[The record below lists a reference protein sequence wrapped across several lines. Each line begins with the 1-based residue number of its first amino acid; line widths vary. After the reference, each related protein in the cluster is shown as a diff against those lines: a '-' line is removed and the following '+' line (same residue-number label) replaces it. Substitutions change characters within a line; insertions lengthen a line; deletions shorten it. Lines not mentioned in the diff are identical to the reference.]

1 MLFKISILAFV
12 ILGAFQSSES
22 RRFKPLD
29 KSPKRKMM
37 HKMNGVKFFLKRFC
51 SKEEY
56 KLSSICQTFF
66 KCKCGNDKDGLFQC
80 FAQECLPGQ
89 DGADSFFC
97 DSVKCKTAVESNE
110 AEEDDCTLSACE
122 KYNQTLDVGEAAIC
136 NKIKFWKAMK
146 ECKSKGKRRRSFR
159 DECADQVCT
168 DPSFKEE
175 CSLRV
180 FLKRIKECRKNH
192 PGREKTKEKNA
203 KKKFANLVMHM
214 TKLVIGWLSERRSK
228 IATRMKIAYRIFAKT
243 KAATTITADFFTKR
257 MEETWNA
264 RTSVLNNNLFL
275 IFFQLAL
282 FWLCFW

>member
-1 MLFKISILAFV
+1 MLFKLAIIAFV
-12 ILGAFQSSES
+12 ILGALPSSES

-51 SKEEY
+51 GKEEY
-56 KLSSICQTFF
+56 KVSSICQTFF

-97 DSVKCKTAVESNE
+97 DSVKCKSAVESNE

-122 KYNQTLDVGEAAIC
+122 RYNQTLDAGEAAIC

-175 CSLRV
+175 CGLRA

-192 PGREKTKEKNA
+192 PGRTGREQREECKEKVCESVDA
-203 KKKFANLVMHM
+203 HEKACDWMAFRKKIKDCYEDEDCISNLCQDEGCDNHYCRNFHN
-214 TKLVIGWLSERRSK
+214 KNGGN
-228 IATRMKIAYRIFAKT
+228 
-243 KAATTITADFFTKR
+243 
-257 MEETWNA
+257 MECDDEC
-264 RTSVLNNNLFL
+264 S
-275 IFFQLAL
+275 QQ
-282 FWLCFW
+282 